1 MRTKGRI
8 NGLFVLIFSNF
19 IVRQN
24 FRKMK
29 TLIKNARIVNEG
41 RIFDG
46 AILIDGESIAKVFQG
61 QNIPA
66 EMEVGASVID
76 ATGKYLIPG
85 VIDDQVHFREP
96 GLTHKGE
103 IATESKAAVAGG
115 VTSYMEMPNTN
126 PQAVTQQLL
135 EEKYQRAAEVS
146 PANFSFYMGA
156 TNNNLEEVLKTDASK
171 VCGIKIFMGSSTG
184 NMLVDNE
191 EVLSEIFRNTKL
203 LVATHCEDEPT
214 IQRNITLFREK
225 YGEFVP
231 ISAHPKI
238 RSNEA
243 CYKSSAKA
251 VELASKYG
259 TRLHV
264 LHLSTAEEMQLFSP
278 GKVAEK
284 HITAEVCV
292 HHLWFDEHDY
302 ILKGNL
308 IKWNPA
314 IKTAADKAALWEA
327 LRSDKIDVVATDH
340 APHTLEEK
348 EHSYF
353 KAPSGGPLVQH
364 SLVAMLEMSHKG
376 LISVERVI
384 EKMCHAP
391 ADLFRINRRGY
402 IREGYFAD
410 LVLVDP
416 THKWTVSPENLL
428 YKCGWSPFDGME
440 FSHQVTN
447 TFVNG
452 NLVFENGK
460 IVSEAKGKR
469 LEFIYS

>member
-1 MRTKGRI
+1 
-8 NGLFVLIFSNF
+8 
-19 IVRQN
+19 
-24 FRKMK
+24 MK
-29 TLIKNARIVNEG
+29 TLIKNARLINEG
-41 RIFDG
+41 KIFNG
-46 AILIDGESIAKVFQG
+46 ALLIEDEFISKIYDDKTLPEENSG
-61 QNIPA
+61 
-66 EMEVGASVID
+66 MTVID
-76 ATGKYLIPG
+76 AGGKYLIPG
-85 VIDDQVHFREP
+85 AIDDQVHFREP

-103 IATESKAAVAGG
+103 IYTESRAAVAGG

-126 PQAVTQQLL
+126 PQTITQQAL
-135 EEKYQRAAEVS
+135 EEKYQRASEVS
-146 PANFSFYMGA
+146 AANYSFYMGA
-156 TNNNLEEVLKTDASK
+156 TNNNLEEVLKTDGTK

-191 EVLSEIFRNTKL
+191 TVLSEIFKNTKL

-214 IQRNITLFREK
+214 IVRNIELFREK

-238 RSNEA
+238 RSAEA
-243 CYKSSAKA
+243 CYKSSSKA
-251 VELASKYG
+251 VELAAKYG

-264 LHLSTAEEMQLFSP
+264 LHISTADEMTLFEAGP
-278 GKVAEK
+278 VIDK

-302 ILKGNL
+302 ITHGNR
-308 IKWNPA
+308 IKWNPS
-314 IKTAADKAALWEA
+314 IKSAEDKAALWEA

-340 APHTLEEK
+340 APHTLQEK

-364 SLVAMLEMSHKG
+364 SLVAMLEMSKKG
-376 LISVERVI
+376 MISVERVV

-391 ADLFRINRRGY
+391 ADLYRVKKRGY
-402 IREGYFAD
+402 LREGYYAD

-416 THKWTVSPENLL
+416 SHQWVVSPENIL
-428 YKCGWSPFDGME
+428 YKCGWSPFEGMS
-440 FSHQVTN
+440 FSHQVAT

-452 NLVFENGK
+452 TVVYDRGE
-460 IVSEAKGKR
+460 IVSEKTGRR
-469 LEFIYS
+469 LMFNR